1 LPDLWGSDDAT
12 TWQAALDRYEAE
24 VARQGS
30 ARLPE
35 HDRWFR
41 TELPAAL
48 RARQPPGATLDEL
61 ARATE
66 WKMLRGVWR
75 ARNLQLVRSN
85 DPALV
90 ERVSRDALARV
101 PDPLAPIRKLS
112 ELSGVGPATASA
124 IASAYAPEAYP
135 FFDEVAAAQV
145 PGLGAVDFTL
155 KYYAGYAAALRSRA
169 AALGDDWTP
178 ALVERALWSNA
189 GGKAGNRI

>member
-1 LPDLWGSDDAT
+1 VTLWESTEPAS
-12 TWQAALDRYEAE
+12 WQAALDRYEAE

-41 TELPAAL
+41 SELPAAI
-48 RARQPPGATLDEL
+48 RGRQPAYATLDEL

-90 ERVSRDALARV
+90 ERVSRDALALA
-101 PDPLAPIRKLS
+101 PDPLAPIRRLA

-124 IASAYAPEAYP
+124 IASSYAPETYP
-135 FFDEVAAAQV
+135 FFDEVAAVQV
-145 PGLGAVDFTL
+145 PGLGPVDFTL
-155 KYYAGYAAALRSRA
+155 RYYARYAEALRARA
-169 AALGDDWTP
+169 ASLGGAWTP

-189 GGKAGNRI
+189 GGKAGHRI